1 MSTTIFTFDHG
12 QKKMN
17 KAIGVEESYL
27 DELATQCKDTI
38 TKVVFDENQKIRDE
52 ISPSQ
57 FVEIVANEF
66 SYSQIVVMASYFL
79 ESKLDNI
86 MEQMEQLNS
95 KVKAMV
101 LSGDDM
107 PQELK
112 DLLDKL
118 TSEMDRQDGDGDDD

>member
-38 TKVVFDENQKIRDE
+38 AKVVFDENQKIRDE

-79 ESKLDNI
+79 ESNLDSI

-101 LSGDDM
+101 LNGDDM

-118 TSEMDRQDGDGDDD
+118 TSEMDKQDGDGDDD